1 MGKVYQSAQGKMVDM
16 TALAAKNERVRAV
29 GNMNVNTRG
38 DIIDNNDNIINDSSK
53 RVNNVYSK
61 LTQNVG
67 AVSKQAVAPE
77 APLQRETI
85 VADDLAP
92 VEEELLSEFDEPNP
106 EKEEPKKGKKR

>member
-77 APLQRETI
+77 APPQRETI
-85 VADDLAP
+85 VADLTPDETEMLA
-92 VEEELLSEFDEPNP
+92 EFDEPNP

>member
-38 DIIDNNDNIINDSSK
+38 DIIDSNNVIINDSSK

-61 LTQNVG
+61 LTNNVG
-67 AVSKQAVAPE
+67 AMSKQAVAPQD
-77 APLQRETI
+77 PQLRET
-85 VADDLAP
+85 VVEDELAN
-92 VEEELLSEFDEPNP
+92 EEQQSLTEFDEPNP
-106 EKEEPKKGKKR
+106 EKEEPKKNKKR